1 MIFSDKFVFL
11 ELARTGSTYARY
23 VLKQIPNS
31 VAVGRKHNIYDDL
44 SSTKKKLFREK
55 NKVGTVRNPFE
66 FYVSLYAFC
75 CEKRGG
81 LYERITYKPDFR
93 SYFNFTDL
101 FKILY
106 LHFKYKSE
114 WKKIVN
120 NKNSVENFKLFM
132 EMLLNIN
139 PEAYGNHY
147 GLSGLN
153 YVGFLSFNYLRL
165 YNYDFIHNCRDLGS
179 IKELEKYD
187 QQHNFID
194 LMLINK
200 TINEQLLESYKL
212 LANSKEVVQKAINLR
227 PKRSN
232 TSTKKKPF
240 KEYYDQELINLIN
253 EKEAFLLDKYNFKF

>member
-23 VLKQIPNS
+23 VLKQIPS
-31 VAVGRKHNIYDDL
+31 SKAVGRKHNIYDDL
-44 SSTKKKLFREK
+44 SSAQKALFKEK

-81 LYERITYKPDFR
+81 LYERITYKPDLR
-93 SYFNFTDL
+93 SYFNFSDL

-114 WKKIVN
+114 WKKIIN
-120 NKNSVENFKLFM
+120 DKNSVGNFKLFL

-153 YVGFLSFNYLRL
+153 HTGFLSFNYLRL
-165 YNYDFIHNCRDLGS
+165 
-179 IKELEKYD
+179 LE
-187 QQHNFID
+187 F
-194 LMLINK
+194 
-200 TINEQLLESYKL
+200 
-212 LANSKEVVQKAINLR
+212 
-227 PKRSN
+227 KR
-232 TSTKKKPF
+232 
-240 KEYYDQELINLIN
+240 
-253 EKEAFLLDKYNFKF
+253 